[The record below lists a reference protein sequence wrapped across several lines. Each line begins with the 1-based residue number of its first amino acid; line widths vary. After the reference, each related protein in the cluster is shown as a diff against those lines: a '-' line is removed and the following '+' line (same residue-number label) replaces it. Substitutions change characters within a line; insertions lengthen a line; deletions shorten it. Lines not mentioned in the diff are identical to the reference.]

1 MRLRRTALLVTLLL
15 GGCARDLA
23 GGPQVGSLNTGAG
36 LLRWLP
42 DQGGPRN
49 LEPSTRE
56 ALTDSLLRGEREV
69 AFALRSGQREG
80 LRDLFTEAALEDARA
95 VAASGAAPHSWGHR
109 VTLRFYAP
117 DGATV
122 SLTDQYWYVIPDPES
137 AGALRAARRTQDVVA
152 QLDDGNWRTH
162 HWRVLRDEPM
172 PAPDPPGPAPL
183 TRGVRLGPPDLDRP
197 ELDRPELNWTGR
209 RADDWQRDLRAVRD
223 LGLDTLILPLD
234 LRPGAPE
241 SSRTAPALAEAGR
254 AALAQGAGLLL
265 EVQVDSLSP
274 RALRALHGALGAG
287 ERPDA
292 LVGVLLRP
300 EVRPDA
306 AAVTLWR
313 QTLQARFGPLPLG
326 TAQAEPTADFTAG
339 SAVTFRENRWPL
351 GLLHDPRRVW
361 QLRAFVR
368 AHPQGSVQVGR
379 LYGPGGFLTP
389 DGSFTPLARAL
400 TRPQSL
406 DRPQSPGPLAFVWG
420 WALDLWPLLA
430 CAALLGAWWA
440 TRGRREQRRQHQGR
454 QQQGR
459 LAGSGRPRQSGR
471 RRPPRS

>member
-1 MRLRRTALLVTLLL
+1 MTFRRTALLVTLLL

-23 GGPQVGSLNTGAG
+23 DGQTQVGSLRTGAG

-42 DQGGPRN
+42 DQGGPRA

-95 VAASGAAPHSWGHR
+95 VVASGAAPHSWGHR

-122 SLTDQYWYVIPDPES
+122 SLTDRFWYVIPDPDGG
-137 AGALRAARRTQDVVA
+137 AALRAARRTQDVVA
-152 QLDDGNWRTH
+152 QLDDGNWRAH

-172 PAPDPPGPAPL
+172 PRPDPPGPAPL
-183 TRGVRLGPPDLDRP
+183 TRGVRLGPPGLD
-197 ELDRPELNWTGR
+197 WTGR
-209 RADDWQRDLRAVRD
+209 SADNWQRDLRAVRD

-241 SSRTAPALAEAGR
+241 SSRTALALAEAGR
-254 AALAQGAGLLL
+254 EAGAQRTGLLL

-287 ERPDA
+287 ERPSA

-300 EVRPDA
+300 EDRPDA

-326 TAQAEPTADFTAG
+326 TAQAEPAADFTAG

-351 GLLHDPRRVW
+351 GLLHAPRRAW

-368 AHPQGSVQVGR
+368 GHPQGSVHVGQ
-379 LYGPGGFLTP
+379 LYGIGGFLTP

-400 TRPQSL
+400 TRPQS
-406 DRPQSPGPLAFVWG
+406 PGPLAFVWG
-420 WALDLWPLLA
+420 WTLDLWPLLA

-440 TRGRREQRRQHQGR
+440 QQRLQGRRVRAPRG
-454 QQQGR
+454 
-459 LAGSGRPRQSGR
+459 ARPRRDGR